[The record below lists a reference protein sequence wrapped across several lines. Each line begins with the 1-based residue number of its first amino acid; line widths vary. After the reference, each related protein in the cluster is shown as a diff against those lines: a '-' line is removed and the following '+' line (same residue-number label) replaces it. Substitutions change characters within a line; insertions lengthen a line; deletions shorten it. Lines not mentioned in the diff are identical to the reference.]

1 MGYLGWLGFNAVDE
15 WMEYSGEEEGQGWPL
30 DAGLRLCRCGYAG
43 LDRGYAAAGECG
55 RGCVVDVDR
64 AGEGDWIGMH
74 EFWQGVVVVW
84 GMNGI
89 DGGWCDGFFLL
100 ILGTEE
106 VWKRGR
112 EELNDEQRVGR

>member
-1 MGYLGWLGFNAVDE
+1 
-15 WMEYSGEEEGQGWPL
+15 
-30 DAGLRLCRCGYAG
+30 
-43 LDRGYAAAGECG
+43 
-55 RGCVVDVDR
+55 
-64 AGEGDWIGMH
+64 MH